1 MVCKYMR
8 AMKRKHSSYF
18 ILKLYIKKYFY
29 NIDRDILFSIMK
41 KYISDKKLLWLTKLF
56 IYDEGYEGIPIG
68 NYTSQYFANIYLNEL
83 DYYVKDRIK
92 IKYYVRYMDDMV
104 ILCESKEEGKMFF
117 QFIKSF
123 LEERLGL
130 ELNKKSRCYPS
141 SLGVNFYG
149 YRIYETHKLVRN
161 SSKKMI
167 RKKIKLWR
175 KYYNKGILDK
185 KKMVLSFNS
194 WVNHIR
200 QANSYNLEVV
210 IRERIRKIFSNN
222 SDEIDKI

>member
-1 MVCKYMR
+1 MTV
-8 AMKRKHSSYF
+8 
-18 ILKLYIKKYFY
+18 
-29 NIDRDILFSIMK
+29 
-41 KYISDKKLLWLTKLF
+41 
-56 IYDEGYEGIPIG
+56 G
-68 NYTSQYFANIYLNEL
+68 QYFANIYLNEL
-83 DYYVKDRIK
+83 DYYVKDRLK

-117 QFIKSF
+117 QLIKSF

-141 SLGVNFYG
+141 SLGVNFCG
-149 YRIYETHKLVRN
+149 YRIYVTHKLVRN

-185 KKMVLSFNS
+185 KKMILSFNS

-210 IRERIRKIFSNN
+210 MRERIRKIFSNN